1 MIMKYVV
8 VLGDGMADEPKEE
21 LGGMTPLGYADTP
34 MMDMLAA
41 KGEVG
46 MVLTVPE
53 EMYPGSDTANLSIL
67 GYDPE
72 VYYTGRSPL
81 EALSIGVDMKDTDVA
96 IRCNFV
102 TLSDDDLPYEEKT
115 IIDHSSDE
123 ITNEEA
129 AVLFEDVKKAFD
141 TDEFQFYL
149 GTSYRHCL
157 IWNNG
162 EVVDL
167 MPPQDILTKVI
178 GEYLPEN
185 EKLREMQI
193 KSYDILNNHP
203 INIARAEKGLH
214 KANSLWFWGA
224 GTKPMLSS
232 FKDKTGLE
240 GTMVSAVDL
249 LKGIAIGAGMNVPD
263 VEGANAG
270 LYTNYEGKAKA
281 ALDALL
287 GGGSDFAYVHLEA
300 PDEMGHQGKLDDKIL
315 AIEFLDSR
323 VIKPIYEG
331 LTESGEDFRM
341 LIMPDH
347 QTPVRLRAHIP
358 GPIPYLLYDSRKD
371 LESTIKYNEID
382 AKNSPIYYDKGYT
395 LIDHLTEKE

>member
-371 LESTIKYNEID
+371 LENTIKYNEID